1 MSDIT
6 RKIISR
12 LAIAMMLSTLSIST
26 SLANDIYIQQSGDNL
41 DLDVT
46 QDGQNN
52 VAGTSVTGLSLTGDT
67 MTFSISQ
74 VGNSNVITTT
84 IEGNTYTGN
93 INLTGGSNTVDLLC
107 DSSGAGNCE
116 TVSMSI
122 DVTGDSADV
131 NVSIGESADA
141 QNFVGTID
149 ITSAA
154 SETITLTA
162 DGTNADADI
171 DITNSLGSAGNTATY
186 DINGDGDTNGHSL
199 THSHTGDGAVIN
211 MTQSGIYDNVIDVT
225 TSGDNA
231 NIDITQS
238 D

>member
-1 MSDIT
+1 MT
-6 RKIISR
+6 KW
-12 LAIAMMLSTLSIST
+12 LFAMMLMAGTA
-26 SLANDIYIQQSGDNL
+26 LANDIYIQQSGDNL
-41 DLDVT
+41 DLDIT

-52 VAGTSVTGLSLTGDT
+52 VAGDSTTAMSLTGNA

-74 VGNSNVITTT
+74 VGDSNVIEAT
-84 IEGNTYTGN
+84 INGATYTGN
-93 INLTGGSNTVDLLC
+93 INLTGGLNTVDLDC
-107 DSSGAGNCE
+107 AAGNCD

-131 NVSIGESADA
+131 TVDLGSTADSSDY
-141 QNFVGTID
+141 VGTID

-154 SETITLTA
+154 SETFTLTVNA
-162 DGTNADADI
+162 AAADADI
-171 DITNSLGSAGNTATY
+171 DISNASGTVGNTSSYTQT
-186 DINGDGDTNGHSL
+186 GDGDTNGHSL

-211 MTQSGIYDNVIDVT
+211 MSQSGIYDNTIDVT

-231 NIDITQS
+231 TIDITQT

>member
-1 MSDIT
+1 MKTTIKSILLWIMMS
-6 RKIISR
+6 
-12 LAIAMMLSTLSIST
+12 LPVM
-26 SLANDIYIQQSGDNL
+26 ANDIYVTQSGDNL
-41 DLDVT
+41 DLDIT

-52 VAGTSVTGLSLTGDT
+52 QAGNSTTAMSLTGDS

-74 VGNSNVITTT
+74 VGDSNVIEAT
-84 IEGNTYTGN
+84 INGATYTGN
-93 INLTGGSNTVDLLC
+93 INLTGGLNTVDLDCAASNC
-107 DSSGAGNCE
+107 D

-131 NVSIGESADA
+131 TVDLGSTADA
-141 QNFVGTID
+141 SDYVGTID

-154 SETITLTA
+154 AETFTLTVNA
-162 DGTNADADI
+162 AAADADI
-171 DITNSLGSAGNTATY
+171 DITNSLGTVGNTSTY
-186 DINGDGDTNGHSL
+186 TQSGDGDLNGQSL

-211 MTQSGIYDNVIDVT
+211 MSQSGIYDNKIDVT

-231 NIDITQS
+231 AIDITQS